1 MPRSR
6 LAPSVLSKDANAA
19 RVGRN
24 NRRALRRMLIVI
36 HHATLF
42 TTSPIERIHA
52 LFDQMMKG
60 RISPVEHPLHQAML
74 DRVIVHVSHMPR
86 SPRLLR
92 TNERRSVTGSDF
104 ENSILIS
111 RQRTA
116 KSASPA
122 GNSITQCRC
131 SGSTPQP

>member
-19 RVGRN
+19 RVGRY

-60 RISPVEHPLHQAML
+60 RISPVAHPLHQAML
-74 DRVIVHVSHMPR
+74 DRVIVHVIHMSAKVCLVVFVLFFF
-86 SPRLLR
+86 SPLPYALFVLFLLFFF
-92 TNERRSVTGSDF
+92 VLF
-104 ENSILIS
+104 FF
-111 RQRTA
+111 
-116 KSASPA
+116 
-122 GNSITQCRC
+122 
-131 SGSTPQP
+131 

>member
-60 RISPVEHPLHQAML
+60 RITPVAHPLHQDMI
-74 DRVIVHVSHMPR
+74 DRVIVHVIHMSAKVCLAANELLPISPLPYAPLATFSPHQRASFLHKQKKRENQQDQPR
-86 SPRLLR
+86 
-92 TNERRSVTGSDF
+92 
-104 ENSILIS
+104 
-111 RQRTA
+111 
-116 KSASPA
+116 
-122 GNSITQCRC
+122 
-131 SGSTPQP
+131 

>member
-60 RISPVEHPLHQAML
+60 RISPVAHPLPQAMH
-74 DRVIVHVSHMPR
+74 DRVIVHVIHM
-86 SPRLLR
+86 SAKVCLAAFVLL
-92 TNERRSVTGSDF
+92 SFSLLSFVLLVSF
-104 ENSILIS
+104 SLLLC
-111 RQRTA
+111 
-116 KSASPA
+116 ASF
-122 GNSITQCRC
+122 C
-131 SGSTPQP
+131 